1 MASYPYR
8 TVVDAAAMSRALVDS
23 ATVFAELGIASPTS
37 EQTTQMETVILQVSA
52 LVDRFL
58 DRTLAEED
66 VTDYFRE
73 ASGDTLRLSRWPVA
87 EMLEVIEGSTALTP
101 DDWELDELTGQLWRL
116 SNGDRGCWSSA
127 GTTRA
132 SYVGGYILPD
142 NLPADIQRGAID
154 QIKFSYLGGD
164 RDPGLRS
171 LDIPGVSSET
181 YNVAG
186 GSSVGEYG
194 LLVSFVG
201 ALCPYRRV
209 MV

>member
-8 TVVDAAAMSRALVDS
+8 TVIDSAATSRALVDA
-23 ATVFAELGIASPTS
+23 ATVFAELGNTAPTAA
-37 EQTTQMETVILQVSA
+37 ETTQMETVIAQVSA

-87 EMLEVIEGSTALTP
+87 EILEVIEGSTALTP

-116 SNGDRGCWSSA
+116 GSSDRGCWSSV
-127 GTTRA
+127 GTTRV

-142 NLPADIQRGAID
+142 DLPADIQRGAID
-154 QIKFSYLGGD
+154 QIKFAYFNGD

-209 MV
+209 VV